1 MKHET
6 PKPELKSIAKKKSKS
21 KTAKPK
27 EVNMRKITEFLS
39 LNKDRKETSQLK
51 FVQKPAEKPAK
62 QDFQKPESLS
72 DARMGGGGK
81 QAVVEPDFSN
91 GNITQPTKGIQGG
104 L

>member
-27 EVNMRKITEFLS
+27 EVNMRKTTEFLS

-51 FVQKPAEKPAK
+51 FVQNLQKNPPSRIFKNLSLCLMLGWEGVESK
-62 QDFQKPESLS
+62 QL
-72 DARMGGGGK
+72 
-81 QAVVEPDFSN
+81 
-91 GNITQPTKGIQGG
+91 
-104 L
+104 